1 MPRSQEAMWNSAS
14 GTVEVAP
21 NERKH
26 PLSSVRLRACN
37 MRGAGNPGL
46 RTGMKL
52 LIRDGHPTALAT
64 LQRLAASE
72 LYGDEVKQRFWGGRL
87 HGWSRAKQ
95 IKAMHSGRC

>member
-1 MPRSQEAMWNSAS
+1 MWNSAS

-26 PLSSVRLRACN
+26 PLCGVRLRACN

-52 LIRDGHPTALAT
+52 LNGIRDGHLKALAT
-64 LQRLAASE
+64 LQRLEAI
-72 LYGDEVKQRFWGGRL
+72 YGPIE
-87 HGWSRAKQ
+87 RAKL
-95 IKAMHSGRC
+95 AAGTRRPWFRVHRGSGR

>member
-1 MPRSQEAMWNSAS
+1 VQFKLGPKPATAEVGFRGRAVAIENLYDRWLELLCRGPEKAMWNSAS

-46 RTGMKL
+46 RTG
-52 LIRDGHPTALAT
+52 IN
-64 LQRLAASE
+64 
-72 LYGDEVKQRFWGGRL
+72 
-87 HGWSRAKQ
+87 
-95 IKAMHSGRC
+95 C